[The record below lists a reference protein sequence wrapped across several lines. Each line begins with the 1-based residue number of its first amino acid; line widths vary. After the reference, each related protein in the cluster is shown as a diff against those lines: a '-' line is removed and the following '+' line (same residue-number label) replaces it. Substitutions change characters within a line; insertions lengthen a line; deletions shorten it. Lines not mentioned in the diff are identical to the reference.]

1 MKTVSAKNRVSYYI
15 RYTLLFIVTALVIY
29 APFLVMKKS
38 FVWEHDSYT
47 QHLKAMVYISR
58 WYRQTLKA
66 LLHGNFKAISTYSFS
81 IGYGSDAMTTGTA
94 PRKFQGDLHLFLL
107 DRIRLRR
114 DDDARLLRCGRSF
127 LSSERAGACQIYLSV
142 LLSSDPCQKLLHG
155 SCLQRTL
162 PLPLAGGCT

>member
-58 WYRQTLKA
+58 WYRQTR
-66 LLHGNFKAISTYSFS
+66 HCSTEISRRSPPIPS
-81 IGYGSDAMTTGTA
+81 RSDTA
-94 PRKFQGDLHLFLL
+94 PTR
-107 DRIRLRR
+107 
-114 DDDARLLRCGRSF
+114 
-127 LSSERAGACQIYLSV
+127 
-142 LLSSDPCQKLLHG
+142 
-155 SCLQRTL
+155 
-162 PLPLAGGCT
+162 

>member
-1 MKTVSAKNRVSYYI
+1 MNSAKILGRIDPGGPPMKTVSAKNRVSYYI

-81 IGYGSDAMTTGTA
+81 IDNKA
-94 PRKFQGDLHLFLL
+94 L
-107 DRIRLRR
+107 DFRL
-114 DDDARLLRCGRSF
+114 
-127 LSSERAGACQIYLSV
+127 
-142 LLSSDPCQKLLHG
+142 PCLK
-155 SCLQRTL
+155 
-162 PLPLAGGCT
+162 